1 MSYYFIENTNPSS
14 DPNVDLNFANDILY
28 SDILRD
34 EIDKYNTSYIVDK
47 DEAIP
52 TKSKNGIQKNIDNKK
67 SDNKKN
73 NMYILFIIFAVLL
86 VGIWYVFG
94 IKTKTQTLTTDKT
107 YKTFH
112 EPELATFSPDFG
124 NNTRYILRH

>member
-1 MSYYFIENTNPSS
+1 MSYYFIEKSNPLS
-14 DPNVDLNFANDILY
+14 DPNIDLNFDNDILY

-52 TKSKNGIQKNIDNKK
+52 MRPNNLRQQNTKK

-73 NMYILFIIFAVLL
+73 NMYILFIIFAVVLI
-86 VGIWYVFG
+86 GIWYVYG
-94 IKTKTQTLTTDKT
+94 NKIKKQILTGGNSHAT
-107 YKTFH
+107 YH

-124 NNTRYILRH
+124 NNTRYMLRC